1 MLNSIFTTS
10 SSGTAITLPTFIIAM
25 VTAMTL
31 GLVTAL
37 VYLKTYNSRVSPQ
50 KFFVHI
56 GLIAS
61 RDCGHY
67 YAGGE

>member
-25 VTAMTL
+25 VTAMIL

-37 VYLKTYNSRVSPQ
+37 VYLKN
-50 KFFVHI
+50 
-56 GLIAS
+56 L
-61 RDCGHY
+61 
-67 YAGGE
+67 